1 GLTVARGVATREPA
15 ASPRPLGT
23 ADTAFGLGVLG
34 AWCRSEPGANVVL
47 SPSSLASGLGM
58 AYLGA
63 GGGTATAMAAVL
75 HLPAAG
81 PALPTRASYLN
92 AVATGY
98 RAGVAKVPLQ
108 KDPAQAAARIDQAIA
123 TATRGH

>member
-1 GLTVARGVATREPA
+1 MTRCPARRLAGSVVMAAAALAAVGCGSSAPAPLAGLTVARGVTTREPA

-34 AWCRSEPGANVVL
+34 AFCRTSPDANVVL

-63 GGGTATAMAAVL
+63 GGGTATAMAGVL
-75 HLPAAG
+75 HLPATG
-81 PALPTRASYLN
+81 PALA
-92 AVATGY
+92 AE
-98 RAGVAKVPLQ
+98 LQ
-108 KDPAQAAARIDQAIA
+108 GPAAAP
-123 TATRGH
+123 

>member
-1 GLTVARGVATREPA
+1 MTRCLARGLAGSALISAAALGLAACGSSAPAPLAGLTVARGVTPREPA

-34 AWCRSEPGANVVL
+34 AFCRTSPDANVVL

-63 GGGTATAMAAVL
+63 GGGTATAMA
-75 HLPAAG
+75 
-81 PALPTRASYLN
+81 
-92 AVATGY
+92 
-98 RAGVAKVPLQ
+98 
-108 KDPAQAAARIDQAIA
+108 
-123 TATRGH
+123 